1 MMMMMNP
8 SFETAS
14 ATPAPKPSFWGRWLM
29 GIEQTLLAPQSF
41 FETVVKHHAQADEWD
56 TPYVRQ
62 GLLCVLL
69 VAFVVALQPAI
80 IGKLELNAFDAVLT
94 ALGAV
99 VFWGFQTLLISTAGY
114 VFKGHAKANS
124 LLALFG
130 FAGLPWLLWLPI
142 SILKVQLAPFGF
154 GFIYPFLA
162 LGLWGWSTFLFLKAL
177 AVSYELNTERLI
189 VLSMIPL
196 IGVCLLI
203 LGFGTFFNTLAK
215 VFFA

>member
-1 MMMMMNP
+1 
-8 SFETAS
+8 
-14 ATPAPKPSFWGRWLM
+14 
-29 GIEQTLLAPQSF
+29 
-41 FETVVKHHAQADEWD
+41 
-56 TPYVRQ
+56 
-62 GLLCVLL
+62 
-69 VAFVVALQPAI
+69 
-80 IGKLELNAFDAVLT
+80 
-94 ALGAV
+94 
-99 VFWGFQTLLISTAGY
+99 
-114 VFKGHAKANS
+114 
-124 LLALFG
+124 
-130 FAGLPWLLWLPI
+130 
-142 SILKVQLAPFGF
+142 VQLAPFGF